1 MISNSPRSDLK
12 DVQLVVK
19 LKDGLLVADPITGAG
34 GAGKING
41 VIRIDGQTE
50 LPGMDVDI
58 NIVEVPMP
66 NLGGK
71 LDFDA
76 DLVGKG
82 KSVAELMGSLN
93 GNMLVVMRDGK
104 IEGPLVQKFG
114 SGLLSFA
121 KEKGYTELECGILRV
136 DVKDGIA
143 NFDKRLAAQLTEVT
157 WRGGGEIDLKTEKLG
172 IGIAAKP
179 RKGIPISISGELSS
193 LMYIG
198 GTLKHPRMQ
207 LNPKDVAFKYAKYSA
222 YIATG
227 GLSYLAE
234 VIKDKID
241 ANRDV
246 CELILDG
253 TVFEAMDKEDEKAKK
268 KAQKD
273 AEKAEKKNSE

>member
-1 MISNSPRSDLK
+1 
-12 DVQLVVK
+12 
-19 LKDGLLVADPITGAG
+19 
-34 GAGKING
+34 
-41 VIRIDGQTE
+41 
-50 LPGMDVDI
+50 
-58 NIVEVPMP
+58 MP

-93 GNMLVVMRDGK
+93 GTMLVVMRDGK
-104 IEGPLVQKFG
+104 IEGDLVKKFG

-121 KEKGYTELECGILRV
+121 KEKGYTELECGTLRV
-136 DVKDGIA
+136 TVKDGIA

-157 WRGGGEIDLKTEKLG
+157 WRGGGEVDLKTEKIG
-172 IGIAAKP
+172 IGIAPKP

-193 LMYIG
+193 LIYVG
-198 GTLKHPRMQ
+198 GTLKNPQVQ
-207 LNPKDVAFKYAKYSA
+207 LNPKDVAIKYAKYSA
-222 YIATG
+222 YVATG

-241 ANRDV
+241 ANKDV

-253 TVFEAMDKEDEKAKK
+253 TVFAEMDKEDEKAEK
-268 KAQKD
+268 KAQKE
-273 AEKAEKKNSE
+273 AEKAEKEKSE

>member
-1 MISNSPRSDLK
+1 LK

-19 LKDGLLVADPITGAG
+19 LKDGLLIADPIKGAG

-50 LPGMDVDI
+50 VPAMDVDI
-58 NIVEVPMP
+58 TIVEVPMP

-93 GNMLVVMRDGK
+93 GQLLLVMRDAK
-104 IEGPLVQKFG
+104 IEGALVQKFG

-121 KEKGYTELECGILRV
+121 KEKGYTELECGTVRV
-136 DVKDGIA
+136 AVKDGIA
-143 NFDKRLAAQLTEVT
+143 DFDNRLAAQLTEVT
-157 WRGGGEIDLKTEKLG
+157 WRGGGEINLKTEELG
-172 IGIAAKP
+172 VGIAAKP

-193 LMYIG
+193 LVYIG
-198 GTLKHPRMQ
+198 GTLKNPKVGI
-207 LNPKDVAFKYAKYSA
+207 NPKDVAIKYAKYSA
-222 YIATG
+222 YVATG

-234 VIKDKID
+234 LVKDKID
-241 ANRDV
+241 ANKDV

-253 TVFEAMDKEDEKAKK
+253 TVFEGMDKEAEKAEKEAR
-268 KAQKD
+268 KA
-273 AEKAEKKNSE
+273 AEKAEKKKSE